1 MSGPQ
6 SSSVQR
12 LYTAC
17 KPNLNH
23 NWNCN
28 QNHSYLYI
36 WSIIISGHHQCS
48 LTTVRTRHKLF
59 IHSHPMRWVVFGLSA
74 SSFGYQC
81 AVLCDIES
89 TIIAP
94 LLHLAFNFIAK
105 IKRVSESKQLRWFTS
120 QHLVAEI
127 LSPTTC
133 FNQHFNS
140 LFFICLDILSMIGRA
155 NKQIMSHSV
164 SRISSA
170 LSSLT
175 SPFLFFSSSSLSY
188 TRSL

>member
-12 LYTAC
+12 LYTIC

-133 FNQHFNS
+133 FNQHFDFCS
-140 LFFICLDILSMIGRA
+140 WSYGPYFHR
-155 NKQIMSHSV
+155 V
-164 SRISSA
+164 
-170 LSSLT
+170 SLT
-175 SPFLFFSSSSLSY
+175 RINISCIEQKCNN
-188 TRSL
+188 TTQKDI